1 MKLKLYFLTLFIFL
15 GLDAFWLG
23 WVAPTFYRSRI
34 GHLMAEEVN
43 LLAAGF
49 FYLIFVGGVTVFV
62 VGPGVGGE
70 GMRSV
75 VLRGAWFG
83 LVAYATYDL
92 TNLATLRDWSMT
104 VTMVDMLW
112 GTVLTAAT
120 SAVSVWAGRRL
131 L

>member
-23 WVAPTFYRSRI
+23 WVAPTFYRSQI

-49 FYLIFVGGVTVFV
+49 FYWIFVGGVTVFV

-104 VTMVDMLW
+104 VTVVDMLW